1 MKKDE
6 FARESLWSRRGVL
19 LFFVVAVVVS
29 AIGFFLDKLL
39 VKEGLPRLGMLI
51 VSNSATGLFAGA
63 LFYQLAREER
73 IHRELVRARMKTIAE
88 LNHHIRNALQVIKF
102 WGAQQRTA
110 LDAMQLQLI
119 NDSVDRIEWALREVL
134 PRYDIES
141 QVVTMDK
148 LPRAESADQRLQPG
162 IFNAVASGLLGA
174 IQGDVSPLHDLRAA
188 LAGFVRRQCRADADS
203 SFQVVA

>member
-6 FARESLWSRRGVL
+6 FARESHWSGRSGWLSIIIV
-19 LFFVVAVVVS
+19 VVVS
-29 AIGFFLDKLL
+29 AIGILLDSLL

-51 VSNSATGLFAGA
+51 LSNSVTGLFAGG

-73 IHRELVRARMKTIAE
+73 AHRELMRARVKTIAE

-102 WGAQQRTA
+102 WGAQQRPS

-134 PRYDIES
+134 PRYDVES
-141 QVVTMDK
+141 KPVTFEES
-148 LPRAESADQRLQPG
+148 PHAESAGP
-162 IFNAVASGLLGA
+162 
-174 IQGDVSPLHDLRAA
+174 AA
-188 LAGFVRRQCRADADS
+188 
-203 SFQVVA
+203 